1 MITHW
6 ILVADASGAKV
17 YASDAL
23 LEDLNLIDDITFSR
37 HQVRHD
43 DSRGHS
49 TAHLPSSGAASAEAE
64 HDPRKLSE
72 ERLARAVAETI
83 NHADQER
90 RFERLVV
97 VAPPR
102 FLGDFRASLSHP
114 AAKRVV
120 ASIHHDWTKLDRR
133 ELSVQV
139 RRNLPDMAGL
149 P

>member
-17 YASDAL
+17 YTSGAL
-23 LEDLNLIDDITFSR
+23 LEELVLLDDITFSR

-43 DSRGHS
+43 DSHGHS
-49 TAHLPSSGAASAEAE
+49 TAHVPSSGAGAAEAE
-64 HDPRKLSE
+64 HDPHKLTE

-83 NHADQER
+83 NEADQAH
-90 RFERLVV
+90 RFERLIV

-102 FLGDFRASLSHP
+102 FLGDFRASLSHS

-120 ASIHHDWTKLDRR
+120 ASIHHDWTKLERR
-133 ELSVQV
+133 QLSLQV
-139 RRNLPDMAGL
+139 RRNLPDTAGL